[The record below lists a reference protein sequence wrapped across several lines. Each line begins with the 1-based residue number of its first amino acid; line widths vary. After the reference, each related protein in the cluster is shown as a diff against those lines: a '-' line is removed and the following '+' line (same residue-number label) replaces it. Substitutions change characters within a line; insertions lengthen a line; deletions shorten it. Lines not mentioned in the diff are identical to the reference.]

1 MYVCRDCGRTVCGS
15 CFNPHVWKC
24 QDCSKSLSKIQGT
37 DLNDDARFGWSMA
50 FTVFLGAF
58 IMIFV
63 GMMLMML
70 ASVSSGGGSGG
81 LVLFIGPFPIAVG
94 SGPQSSLMVTVAFA
108 LAIVGMVLFFLF
120 ARRRSF

>member
-1 MYVCRDCGRTVCGS
+1 
-15 CFNPHVWKC
+15 
-24 QDCSKSLSKIQGT
+24 
-37 DLNDDARFGWSMA
+37 LNDDARFGWSMA